1 MAGRAPLAKLILPGL
16 FTLVGFA
23 ILVGLGAW
31 QIERGGA
38 KKRLIT
44 RVEQRLQEAPVPLPP
59 EAQWAGLSP
68 KQYEYLRVRLEGEF
82 QHDREFRLH
91 GLLSGKSAAQ
101 STLQGYYILTP
112 LRLADG
118 STVIVNRGFVPT
130 ELGDPA
136 RRAEGQ
142 VKGRQT
148 IVGLMRAP
156 QSRGLFVP
164 DDDPAKNSWFTRD
177 PVAMAKSAGLAR
189 SAPFLI
195 DADATP
201 VPGGWPKGGNT
212 VVSFPD
218 NHLQYAVTWFAIAL
232 GLLAVFFAWA
242 RQQLKRPDDD
252 PS

>member
-1 MAGRAPLAKLILPGL
+1 MAERKSLTRLILPGL
-16 FTLVGFA
+16 CTLVGFA

-31 QIERGGA
+31 QVERGGA

-44 RVEQRLQEAPVPLPP
+44 RVEQRLSEAPVPLPP
-59 EAQWAGLSP
+59 ETRWATLSP
-68 KQYEYLRVRLEGEF
+68 KEYEYLRVRMSGEY
-82 QHDREFRLH
+82 QHEKEFRLH
-91 GLLSGKSAAQ
+91 GLLSGRPGQ
-101 STLQGYYILTP
+101 GTLQGFYILTP

-130 ELGDPA
+130 ELAEPA

-142 VKGRQT
+142 VKGPQT
-148 IVGLMRAP
+148 VVGLMRAP
-156 QSRGLFVP
+156 QTRGWFVP
-164 DDDPAKNSWFTRD
+164 ENDPARNSWFTRD
-177 PVAMAKSAGLAR
+177 PGPMAVSAGLAR
-189 SAPFLI
+189 TAPFLV

-218 NHLQYAVTWFAIAL
+218 NHLQYAITWFAIAL

-242 RQQLKRPDDD
+242 RQQIRRPDGA
-252 PS
+252 P